1 MYYFLV
7 SDFFVFVSWI
17 LHQVNYSY
25 HISRLNRQ
33 KSNGINEKLLVLRY
47 FSLIPLRFDPKTFGF
62 IG

>member
-17 LHQVNYSY
+17 LHQVNYNY

-33 KSNGINEKLLVLRY
+33 KKQHNQR
-47 FSLIPLRFDPKTFGF
+47 KTSCFKILF
-62 IG
+62 FNSVAF